1 MTNNNPFL
9 NAQKQLKGAIEILN
23 NPLYTSKLEVI
34 SNPKRILEISIPVK
48 MDN

>member
-1 MTNNNPFL
+1 MNNNPFE
-9 NAQKQLKGAIEILN
+9 NAKKQLKKAIEILDKKE
-23 NPLYTSKLEVI
+23 YSSKIEVI